1 MKKDTLKRFY
11 EHGYPADDSFEEIL
25 SSFLKFGILRIESR
39 ADEGWLYPENISII
53 AKSVRIKSDGTIVAN
68 LLRNMILP
76 KFKERNPI
84 VKMLVLWNHAVKYL
98 SRVELDKLSPISE
111 QISDHLIE
119 LRDYTF
125 DCFVFSRDNVK
136 TMARKLGLD
145 HLQVAAL
152 EHNVAYV
159 IRNWGKW
166 EESVDLFRKVY
177 DKFMTIEGTPQG
189 PYCLITMRN
198 LVDS

>member
-1 MKKDTLKRFY
+1 
-11 EHGYPADDSFEEIL
+11 
-25 SSFLKFGILRIESR
+25 
-39 ADEGWLYPENISII
+39 
-53 AKSVRIKSDGTIVAN
+53 
-68 LLRNMILP
+68 
-76 KFKERNPI
+76 
-84 VKMLVLWNHAVKYL
+84 MLVLWNHAVKYL

-177 DKFMTIEGTPQG
+177 DKFMTIEELGEIRPGLRLGNVIDGMRMELVYSKAMVSGVRGMAGLLKAQDEVFLG
-189 PYCLITMRN
+189 PLGWKM
-198 LVDS
+198 